1 MENYIKFD
9 SEITEYK
16 CPHCQKGYLLL
27 DKKYF
32 FEKQYESSIKKSTFK
47 INDYEEDYD
56 DIGCGPDDVSR
67 SFRTE

>member
-27 DKKYF
+27 DKNIF
-32 FEKQYESSIKKSTFK
+32 FEKQHGSSIKKAHLK
-47 INDYEEDYD
+47 
-56 DIGCGPDDVSR
+56 
-67 SFRTE
+67 

>member
-32 FEKQYESSIKKSTFK
+32 FEKQS
-47 INDYEEDYD
+47 
-56 DIGCGPDDVSR
+56 G
-67 SFRTE
+67 

>member
-32 FEKQYESSIKKSTFK
+32 LKSNMAQVSKKAHLK
-47 INDYEEDYD
+47 
-56 DIGCGPDDVSR
+56 
-67 SFRTE
+67 